1 MNEAH
6 GVEGF
11 PEITGSGRIRATTEC
26 FHSEVYYLR
35 CISQDSWLWATKID
49 LDDHKRKEIPLQ
61 RCQNCRRK
69 RVSLWEQA
77 GAKGDLTTRAIACC
91 HSLLRT
97 CCLCIAAPATLP
109 QCHSDL
115 QLPPPW
121 HQALEAVQWEEV
133 DTRETSRTRHAKQ
146 MRPFLIGIW
155 ARGVDADSQNT
166 RTCFKHW
173 AELSHM
179 GRSFQMNLLPLF
191 SKWTLS
197 PPVRLLYPPHN
208 TWLQGA

>member
-1 MNEAH
+1 MGWKAFLRLQVRAELGPRPSVFTLRFIIFDVSARILDCEPPKLTWTIIRERRFH
-6 GVEGF
+6 CKSVRIAGGR
-11 PEITGSGRIRATTEC
+11 GSA
-26 FHSEVYYLR
+26 SENR
-35 CISQDSWLWATKID
+35 QEPKA
-49 LDDHKRKEIPLQ
+49 
-61 RCQNCRRK
+61 
-69 RVSLWEQA
+69 
-77 GAKGDLTTRAIACC
+77 TRAIACC
-91 HSLLRT
+91 HSLLGT

-166 RTCFKHW
+166 RTCFKH
-173 AELSHM
+173 
-179 GRSFQMNLLPLF
+179 
-191 SKWTLS
+191 
-197 PPVRLLYPPHN
+197 
-208 TWLQGA
+208 